1 MRWLLSLALLLTVAL
16 APPARAQITSR
27 EAIQL
32 QNEILQLRH
41 EMQQMRGAG
50 GGGGAS
56 ALGTSQPTPGSVPS
70 VSGSSGDLVA
80 QLLNRVT
87 RLEEDVRRLRG
98 RIDEIDNSRQQ
109 VEADLK
115 KQIADLQF
123 QLSQG
128 GGAAAHAPA
137 PIAAPR
143 PAGPVVPAH
152 PTPEAALAR
161 GDAALAR
168 GDYNTAEAMAREV
181 LATAPN
187 SPRASDAQ
195 FLLAQALTGKRDN
208 RGAALAFD
216 DAYRK
221 APLGP
226 RAQDSL
232 LGLASSLSA
241 IGQKKAACETLNE
254 LHAKF
259 PVLRPDLR
267 APVMHAAQAAG
278 CS

>member
-1 MRWLLSLALLLTVAL
+1 MRWLLASALLLTVAL

-27 EAIQL
+27 EGIQL

-41 EMQQMRGAG
+41 ELEQMRSA

-56 ALGTSQPTPGSVPS
+56 ALGTSQLAPYPAPS
-70 VSGSSGDLVA
+70 ASGSSGNLVA

-109 VEADLK
+109 AEADLK
-115 KQIADLQF
+115 QQIADLQF
-123 QLSQG
+123 QLTQ
-128 GGAAAHAPA
+128 GGAAGAHAPA
-137 PIAAPR
+137 SPAAPR
-143 PAGPVVPAH
+143 PAAPVVPAH

-168 GDYNTAEAMAREV
+168 RDYSTAEAMAREV

-195 FLLAQALTGKRDN
+195 FLLAQALAGKRDN
-208 RGAALAFD
+208 RGAALAYD

-226 RAQDSL
+226 RAPDSL
-232 LGLASSLSA
+232 LGLANSLTA
-241 IGQKKAACETLNE
+241 IGQKKAACETLNQ

-267 APVMHAAQAAG
+267 TPAMQAAQAAG
-278 CS
+278 CG